1 MNKFEDIVDSLNQLG
16 ITIEQEALENVVT
29 NNLVE
34 FSKLVSLLTNRLSTQ
49 LNLEETVNAIQ
60 STGEDSTF
68 YLEISSFLKE
78 LPCPYR
84 SLTGGPIN
92 ERFTHIDNKLDLLD
106 FLTTELQ
113 TAQIISANNPQTIK
127 QNNNTQK
134 KNESEEKKAM
144 KSILTT
150 LGLSKP
156 PANVTV
162 KEIWAKIES
171 QVMNSLASLPKDCLA
186 KPLLN
191 SKLTGQQWAQL
202 MKINQTLSEDFL
214 MRRELLMTRLD
225 VTVQSFKWADHMKKN
240 NNEITNL
247 YQKYRKELPIKPTV
261 KLFEILAARDDLLK
275 QERTCSTRIMTK
287 SHLHKILI
295 PKPPDRGGR
304 TNDLQAPPPEMP
316 SFMKRR
322 NTEKPQY
329 QRPRGGNQRGGRGDQ
344 RYNNSNKWCNEDRR
358 PQSDFERFQT
368 MDYGNNQGYSQS
380 NYQSRGRGGGG
391 RGSGRGGRG
400 RGQY

>member
-1 MNKFEDIVDSLNQLG
+1 
-16 ITIEQEALENVVT
+16 
-29 NNLVE
+29 
-34 FSKLVSLLTNRLSTQ
+34 
-49 LNLEETVNAIQ
+49 
-60 STGEDSTF
+60 
-68 YLEISSFLKE
+68 
-78 LPCPYR
+78 
-84 SLTGGPIN
+84 
-92 ERFTHIDNKLDLLD
+92 
-106 FLTTELQ
+106 
-113 TAQIISANNPQTIK
+113 
-127 QNNNTQK
+127 
-134 KNESEEKKAM
+134 M

-261 KLFEILAARDDLLK
+261 KLFEILAARDG
-275 QERTCSTRIMTK
+275 I
-287 SHLHKILI
+287 
-295 PKPPDRGGR
+295 
-304 TNDLQAPPPEMP
+304 
-316 SFMKRR
+316 
-322 NTEKPQY
+322 
-329 QRPRGGNQRGGRGDQ
+329 
-344 RYNNSNKWCNEDRR
+344 
-358 PQSDFERFQT
+358 
-368 MDYGNNQGYSQS
+368 
-380 NYQSRGRGGGG
+380 
-391 RGSGRGGRG
+391 
-400 RGQY
+400 